1 MRNLSS
7 DGITSSSVDDPY
19 LAPEAQDFQDSVSKR
34 RRHAVYFHRPPV
46 WRYSS
51 FQDGSSSPDMSED
64 LNGSDRA
71 TEDNISISPLNLSN
85 NQKTDTASYVILD
98 DSDSDHE
105 TPLLVSTWQGGDRHG
120 S

>member
-7 DGITSSSVDDPY
+7 DGMTSSSVDDSY
-19 LAPEAQDFQDSVSKR
+19 LAPETQGFQDSVSKR
-34 RRHAVYFHRPPV
+34 RRHAMYFHRPPV

-71 TEDNISISPLNLSN
+71 TEDNISINSLDLSN
-85 NQKTDTASYVILD
+85 NQKGDTAPYVILD

-105 TPLLVSTWQGGDRHG
+105 TPLLVSTWRCRGRHG